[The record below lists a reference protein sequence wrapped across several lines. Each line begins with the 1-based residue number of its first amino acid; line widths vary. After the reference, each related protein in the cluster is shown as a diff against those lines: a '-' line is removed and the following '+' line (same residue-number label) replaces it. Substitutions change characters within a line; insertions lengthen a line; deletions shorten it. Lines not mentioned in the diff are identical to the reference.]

1 MLYIKAEEKTVEI
14 TVEGT
19 GQELTEEIFNV
30 MKGMVQN
37 FDAQGGEEAGTA
49 FAATIM
55 AALDQAWSE
64 RPGYASMKET
74 AEKIVRVA
82 KSGKIVGVKA

>member
-30 MKGMVQN
+30 MKGMVQH
-37 FDAQGGEEAGTA
+37 FDEQGGEEAGTA

-55 AALDQAWSE
+55 AVLDKEWSE
-64 RPGYASMKET
+64 RPGYASLKET
-74 AEKIVRVA
+74 AEKIVRVE
-82 KSGKIVGVKA
+82 KPRKTWGVKA